1 MSTLFARLKT
11 LRLPRVGP
19 RSLKSQGVSIE
30 NVHPV
35 YECGK
40 LAWWARWTYF
50 LVIADLVVTCVD
62 VKYCCLLV
70 SLMTMI
76 RVRASACELT
86 FNHWTMWEE
95 LPKDASLPTTEGS
108 NEPSERV
115 GHYVPRPLWQRGLF
129 TLANFAGGVGLAA
142 VLLGGRSRIVQRM
155 FIVPVAASAAAAASK
170 TASERLL
177 VIQSPLHTRGQ
188 GAVMPLSRTRLLRSP
203 DKTEMMIGLKDRR
216 GHYSLELQGAQVD
229 GQKMSPWDARKA
241 LFTIWYGE
249 KKGMQMFLNS
259 AKVKDEAF

>member
-11 LRLPRVGP
+11 VRLPQVGP

-30 NVHPV
+30 NVRPI
-35 YECGK
+35 YDCGK

-50 LVIADLVVTCVD
+50 LVIADLVVT
-62 VKYCCLLV
+62 
-70 SLMTMI
+70 
-76 RVRASACELT
+76 ASACELT
-86 FNHWTMWEE
+86 FNHWTTWEE
-95 LPKDASLPTTEGS
+95 LPKDASISPTEAS
-108 NEPSERV
+108 NEASERV

-142 VLLGGRSRIVQRM
+142 VLLGGRSRIVRKM
-155 FIVPVAASAAAAASK
+155 FIIPAAASAGGASK
-170 TASERLL
+170 SASERML
-177 VIQSPLHTRGQ
+177 VIQSPLHTRAQ
-188 GAVMPLSRTRLLRSP
+188 GAVMPLSRTRLLHRA
-203 DKTEMMIGLKDRR
+203 DNTEMMIGLKDRR

>member
-35 YECGK
+35 YDCGK

-50 LVIADLVVTCVD
+50 LVIADLVVT
-62 VKYCCLLV
+62 
-70 SLMTMI
+70 
-76 RVRASACELT
+76 ASACELT